1 MTSNSPN
8 WSCPK
13 RMWVLSMLSDDEA
26 LERLDA
32 LPMGLEFHLKQCSSC
47 RALAEQ
53 LRAVDADLRNLAGTE
68 VPAGLEQQ
76 AAAQALEALE
86 AGAQPT
92 GRVELADDPIDAE
105 VSRIYRLRTTAA
117 LAAAA
122 VVVFAVGAV
131 LFFQVSDPDVP
142 PGPLVNHTSARPEF
156 VSEDDPPTEQDADQV
171 QYVAQAPATPTSP
184 RDRRV
189 LAPRSYSEAL
199 EFDTEH
205 SFQRATILRRP
216 SEPGRAWHLLF
227 DKPAP
232 AQSTETPADEH

>member
-1 MTSNSPN
+1 
-8 WSCPK
+8 
-13 RMWVLSMLSDDEA
+13 MWVLSMLSDDEA

-53 LRAVDADLRNLAGTE
+53 LRAVDTDLKNLAGTE

-76 AAAQALEALE
+76 AAAQALKALE
-86 AGAQPT
+86 TGAQPT
-92 GRVELADDPIDAE
+92 GRVELADDPFDAE
-105 VSRIYRLRTTAA
+105 ANRTYRLWTAA
-117 LAAAA
+117 SLAAA

-131 LFFQVSDPDVP
+131 LFFQVSDPNAP
-142 PGPLVNHTSARPEF
+142 PGPLVNYTSARPEF

-216 SEPGRAWHLLF
+216 SEPGRAWRLLF
-227 DKPAP
+227 DKPAQ
-232 AQSTETPADEH
+232 AQSTETPADDR